1 MVFRT
6 ILQREP
12 VIVLIVQRATFCI
25 ASSLLQFELG
35 ISALHAGPT

>member
-1 MVFRT
+1 MVFQT

-12 VIVLIVQRATFCI
+12 VIVQRATFCI
-25 ASSLLQFELG
+25 ASSLLQFKLG